1 MRKITSLTALLSFLL
16 LALTSVILY
25 IVPAGRVAY
34 WADYRL
40 WGLTKG
46 EWGSLHINLGV
57 LFLLAIILHTYYNW
71 NAIMA
76 YLKNK
81 AKEFKLFTREFNISL
96 LIVAVFSFGT
106 YFEVQPF
113 HGIITIGE
121 AISAKAEKFYGEP
134 PYGHAELSSLQ
145 TFSRKMGLDLEL
157 SMQRL
162 REAGFAVESSEQAML
177 DIADANRSSPKEVYL
192 IISPLNER
200 VMSSFPSEP
209 PPGVGKRPLID
220 LCQEYSINSKE
231 VLRLLADQGITASE
245 EMSLKEIAEGVGKD
259 AVEIYYL
266 IRDGMAEEQ

>member
-1 MRKITSLTALLSFLL
+1 MRKVTSLTAFLSFIL

-57 LFLLAIILHTYYNW
+57 LFLLAILLHTYYNW
-71 NAIMA
+71 NAITA

-81 AKEFKLFTREFNISL
+81 AKEFKLFTREFNVAL
-96 LIVAVFSFGT
+96 LIVALFSFGT

-113 HGIITIGE
+113 HGIITVGE

-134 PYGHAELSSLQ
+134 PYGHAELSSLK
-145 TFSRKMGLDLEL
+145 TFAKKMELDLGL

-162 REAGFAVESSEQAML
+162 EDAGFVVENSDQSLL
-177 DIADANRSSPKEVYL
+177 DIAKGNESSPKQVHL
-192 IISPLNER
+192 IISPLDER
-200 VMSSFPSEP
+200 VRSTFPGEP
-209 PPGVGKRPLID
+209 PAGMGKRPLID
-220 LCQEYSINSKE
+220 LCQEYSVSSKT
-231 VLRLLADQGITASE
+231 VLQILAVHGIPASE
-245 EMSLKEIAEGVGKD
+245 EKSLKEIAEAAGKD
-259 AVEIYYL
+259 ALTLYDM
-266 IRDGMAEEQ
+266 IREGLEEE